1 MSLTSLLKND
11 ANVVKLFSTL
21 PQLQPLF
28 KTFYPEKQK
37 RDTLVAPRYANAA
50 PDTVGTAYDFWCR
63 AFIQRLNEKEVEIEI
78 PRQVLAGIVI
88 ANEHQFITEEE
99 TELLFKNVEIIWKM
113 RSKFINKMP
122 VSEKNLLI
130 GCLILA
136 NCEQMYRSKKIP
148 NNPEGSL
155 LTIRNAD
162 YYDLKQLTKVNER
175 VPRLFQSQKEI
186 YMNPTFG
193 DYSKIV
199 GGADADYIMG
209 NMLVDIKTSHYGN
222 INQEYINQLLGYYF
236 LSKFDET
243 FPCDIQQIGIF
254 YPRYNKLAFCQ
265 ISDIEQMID
274 LKQFASYFKSIIEGD
289 LNIQQVSFQEIKENI
304 YQKI

>member
-1 MSLTSLLKND
+1 MSLTSLLKRD

-37 RDTLVAPRYANAA
+37 KDTLVAPRYPSAA

-63 AFIQRLNEKEVEIEI
+63 AFIQRLNEKEIEIEI
-78 PRQVLAGIVI
+78 SRQVLSGILV
-88 ANEHQFITEEE
+88 ANEYQFINEEE
-99 TELLFKNVEIIWKM
+99 TELLFKNVEIIWKI
-113 RSKFINKMP
+113 RSNFINKVP
-122 VSEKNLLI
+122 VSEKELLI

-136 NCEQMYRSKKIP
+136 NCEQMYRSKKIQ
-148 NNPEGSL
+148 NEQQDSL

-162 YYDLKQLTKVNER
+162 YYDLKQLTKTNER

-209 NMLVDIKTSHYGN
+209 NMLVDIKTSQYGS

-265 ISDIEQMID
+265 ISDIEQVVN
-274 LKQFASYFKSIIEGD
+274 LNQFSSYFKEIIEGD